1 ALGPAGT
8 QFTIT
13 ASRQLVLQFARILT
27 NGTTPRL
34 SATGSAG
41 INNLLYTPT
50 IAALSQ
56 AGCGGM
62 PGSAITTTTGG
73 SLSVVGDVVSSG
85 AISIAGTA
93 QVTGDVYARCQ
104 SSVPGVTTLC
114 YPSGNATPCTF
125 PDIAGQTKSGY
136 NFVDPNYPQPAV
148 TGGSRATPGNTA
160 VIQP

>member
-62 PGSAITTTTGG
+62 PGNAITTTTGG
-73 SLSVVGDVVSSG
+73 TLSIVGDMVSSG
-85 AISIAGTA
+85 AIPISFVGAA

-104 SSVPGVTTLC
+104 SSAPGVTTMC
-114 YPSGNATPCTF
+114 YPSGNPTPCT
-125 PDIAGQTKSGY
+125 
-136 NFVDPNYPQPAV
+136 
-148 TGGSRATPGNTA
+148 
-160 VIQP
+160 